1 MQEED
6 DIIKENPIIF
16 KKFKLKEKIGQG
28 AFGSVYSGIN
38 ILDNKYVAMKFE
50 KRNIKTQILKDET
63 YFLYLVRGFGI
74 PEVLS
79 FGKIKD
85 YWVLVETLLGKNLF
99 DIFLQKQN
107 KFSLKEVCMI
117 AIQILDRIQYVH
129 SKFIIHRDIKP
140 NNFVIGRDDPN
151 VIYLVDFGL
160 CKKYRSSKTKCHIKF
175 ANKKKIVGTLRFLS
189 LNALKGGEQSRKDDL
204 ISIGYVLIFFI
215 KGKLPWQSIKG
226 RNMEE
231 RYTLLYKKR
240 LEITPEK
247 LCESLPEEFA
257 QYMKYVKNLA
267 FEEEPDYK
275 YMRNLFISILSKNNL
290 IYDKLL
296 FSWINL
302 SNYKNLK
309 KPVNPVSRKVT
320 SKERIMSKIK
330 KNLKSGKSRANSSSS
345 AQEISYQTL
354 PQQYINPNMQTIRSN
369 SKDIL
374 DNVQRCDSK
383 IYNAKTALNTI
394 VTHFDK
400 SINTKIMNNIENIE
414 KQMENQKSLSGLSG
428 GEANKNIISPDY
440 SKIKN
445 RSKSITNKK
454 KYTDPNNSLSKKKD
468 HKLINKNKNKP
479 EMQKLGNNNNI
490 NINYFNEF
498 NNFNK
503 KEIFEETKIRES
515 KYATIKNS
523 PSHKK
528 NKLIKNNKI
537 KDNIQETKEL
547 NLILDIN
554 CFKNDNKEKS
564 NIHLIKQKN
573 QNQLNNIINHII
585 RKNTNISNNII
596 NMLNISHDRKKK
608 QREYYQTN
616 PKNENDDEIMNDIID
631 ELKLKSNYL
640 FENNEPI
647 KEAKKLINKNNL
659 NYDKMRIKIHEKK
672 KSENITSIENNKN
685 DFNSILYNNDINFIN
700 NFPKK
705 INKSMDKKKY
715 RKKLVNIYKN
725 KFKTINNNEQLDN
738 EPNIINNTEY
748 KKRRQQTHFTKNNIN
763 RVSDTKHYNITN
775 IKNQAFEN
783 DLNKEINYLIK
794 DFDIYPNDINNNN
807 IGFNNLSK
815 KMHKDTFNSNKIN
828 NNIEDKKLQKRM
840 KIRNHYLEKD
850 KMNNLQFAQNSYK
863 EINKDFN
870 NNIRNKKNIS
880 IKNNKILNK
889 DYNKKINKFQVK
901 DHHNKNIDI
910 NKNNYADFDNNINMN
925 KCLPP
930 NNNEFP
936 WIDF

>member
-247 LCESLPEEFA
+247 LCDSLPEEFA
-257 QYMKYVKNLA
+257 QYMKYVENLA

-320 SKERIMSKIK
+320 SKERIMNKIK

-400 SINTKIMNNIENIE
+400 SINTKIMNNIENID

-468 HKLINKNKNKP
+468 HKLINKNKP

-515 KYATIKNS
+515 KNATIKNS

-537 KDNIQETKEL
+537 KDNFQETKEL
-547 NLILDIN
+547 NLILDID

-585 RKNTNISNNII
+585 RKNTNISNNVI
-596 NMLNISHDRKKK
+596 NTLNISHDRKKK

-705 INKSMDKKKY
+705 INKSMDKEKY

-748 KKRRQQTHFTKNNIN
+748 KKRRQQTHFTKHNIN
-763 RVSDTKHYNITN
+763 RVSDTKHYNIAN

-815 KMHKDTFNSNKIN
+815 KMHKDTFTSNKIN
-828 NNIEDKKLQKRM
+828 NNIEDNKLQKRM

-910 NKNNYADFDNNINMN
+910 NKNNHADFDNNINMN

-936 WIDF
+936 WMDF